1 MNSDIFA
8 IFQQQAKEHLHSF
21 EQELLQLEKELTA
34 HGLKKIMHNC
44 HTLKG
49 AARAIGLTHVKEL
62 MHAWEDV
69 FSQVQQNK
77 LCLSPQKTNVI
88 LQGIDTLQKSL
99 QNLSLEEIQKS
110 GIVTKIVEEA
120 IQLQKDDKAVQTI
133 QQEKPQPKE
142 KDVLQEAP
150 EIKDALQE
158 DESQEDE
165 PQKDKL
171 QETTYSNIPE
181 VVVEQRSHSSEQS
194 LVISTEAIDNIYR
207 HIGKLKVLQQLA
219 DEIQQNLKAHHQQQ
233 THLSNQLH
241 KLKNSASEEDI
252 NKIIATQK
260 RIHKKVQQ
268 EMHNSEHLANE
279 LQITTSILDEEVVNV
294 RLKKLQEIFCQFPRM
309 VRDIA
314 QEYKKQVNIHIHG
327 EHVKID
333 KAVLGVVKNP
343 VLQLL
348 RNAVGH
354 GIELPEQREKNG
366 KSPVGTIT
374 ISATEAKHDVVIEVK
389 DDGHGIDSE
398 KIRRQIINRGDLTK
412 ETAYKLGEKEL
423 MEFLFLPGFTTS
435 ETVTDLYGRGVGLD
449 IVKSEVEK
457 IGGRLE
463 IRSQKGQYTIF
474 TLRFPTNISLT
485 PILLVSGG
493 IHSLWGEQMYA
504 IPVNQILSVHNINI
518 DDTVMVEDRQ
528 MIRLDNRLLPLV
540 HLGALF
546 SLQSNGNKK
555 KKAIIIGFAGR
566 CGALLVDEILHQ
578 ENIVVHPLDQRLGK
592 FQDILGTTTLKNGKG
607 ALVVD
612 THDLIN
618 TIHDMSFIQQ
628 IEIHKAEK
636 QQISVLLVEDSITV
650 RELVNKVL
658 QKHDYKVIPAVD
670 GQDGLNKFEQHDID
684 IIITD
689 IDMPRLNGFQMVKEI
704 RGSKK
709 SDIPVIFLSY
719 KEREQDRQQA
729 FDLGAKKY
737 LTKADFDHGTLLTTL
752 ENILDKKR

>member
-110 GIVTKIVEEA
+110 SIVTKIVEET
-120 IQLQKDDKAVQTI
+120 IQLQKDDEAVQAI

-142 KDVLQEAP
+142 KDALQEMP
-150 EIKDALQE
+150 ETKDVSQE
-158 DESQEDE
+158 DESQ
-165 PQKDKL
+165 KDNL
-171 QETTYSNIPE
+171 QETIYSNIPE
-181 VVVEQRSHSSEQS
+181 VVVEQTPPEQN

-233 THLSNQLH
+233 THLNNQLH
-241 KLKNSASEEDI
+241 KLKNSASEEYI

-260 RIHKKVQQ
+260 RIHKKIQQ

-333 KAVLGVVKNP
+333 KAVLGAVKNP

-354 GIELPEQREKNG
+354 GIELPEHREKNG
-366 KSPVGTIT
+366 KSPAGTIT

-398 KIRRQIINRGDLTK
+398 KIRRQIINRGDLTR
-412 ETAYKLGEKEL
+412 ETAHKLSKKEL

-463 IRSQKGQYTIF
+463 IKSQKGQYTIF

-546 SLQSNGNKK
+546 SLQSNGNKR

-592 FQDILGTTTLKNGKG
+592 FQDILGTATLKNGKG

-618 TIHDMSFIQQ
+618 TIHDMSFMQQ
-628 IEIHKAEK
+628 IEIHKTEK

-650 RELVNKVL
+650 RELVKKVL
-658 QKHDYKVIPAVD
+658 QKHDYNVIPAVD
-670 GQDGLNKFEQHDID
+670 GQDGLNKFEQNDID
-684 IIITD
+684 VIITD
-689 IDMPRLNGFQMVKEI
+689 IDMPRVNGFQMVEAI

-752 ENILDKKR
+752 ENILGKKR